1 MTKKL
6 QVSKR
11 DKWIQ
16 QGAPEQALDFLGNA
30 VDSLNSIAVEKQII
44 FKGEDVMEEN
54 VAVVEN
60 TEVVTENTQPTE
72 EVVAEPVVTE
82 TPSATTEPTPVDMM
96 AVIQKGIA
104 DAIVTALKDYN
115 SAVVAPLQAQIAEM
129 SAKLNETEKGKPTI
143 QKSFSQME
151 NVFFGASDFMPAAAV
166 AEMLKKEFGV
176 SNSSEQ
182 VGDVVVE
189 NVEKL
194 ETIVKEK
201 KVTTA
206 GDPANVLAGF

>member
-1 MTKKL
+1 MAKKL
-6 QVSKR
+6 QVNKR
-11 DKWIQ
+11 SQWIQ
-16 QGAPEQALDFLGNA
+16 QGAPEQALEFLGNA

-115 SAVVAPLQAQIAEM
+115 SAVVAPLQAQIAEL
-129 SAKLNETEKGKPTI
+129 SAKANTPQAPVV
-143 QKSFSQME
+143 QKAYNQME

-182 VGDVVVE
+182 TGDVVVE
-189 NVEKL
+189 NVEQL

>member
-1 MTKKL
+1 MAKKL
-6 QVSKR
+6 QVNKR
-11 DKWIQ
+11 SQWIQ
-16 QGAPEQALDFLGNA
+16 QGAPEQALEFLGNA

-115 SAVVAPLQAQIAEM
+115 SAVVAPLQAQIAEL
-129 SAKLNETEKGKPTI
+129 SAKANTPQAPVV
-143 QKSFSQME
+143 QKAYNQME

-166 AEMLKKEFGV
+166 AEMLKKEFGG

-182 VGDVVVE
+182 TGDVVVE
-189 NVEKL
+189 NVEQL

>member
-1 MTKKL
+1 MAKKL
-6 QVSKR
+6 QVNKR
-11 DKWIQ
+11 SQWIQ
-16 QGAPEQALDFLGNA
+16 QGAPEQALEFLGNA

-60 TEVVTENTQPTE
+60 TEVVTESTQPTE
-72 EVVAEPVVTE
+72 EVVAESVVTE

-115 SAVVAPLQAQIAEM
+115 SAVVAPLQAQIAEL
-129 SAKLNETEKGKPTI
+129 SAKANTPQAPVV
-143 QKSFSQME
+143 QKAYNQME

-166 AEMLKKEFGV
+166 AEMLKKEFGG

-182 VGDVVVE
+182 TGDVVVE
-189 NVEKL
+189 NVEQL

>member
-1 MTKKL
+1 MAKKL
-6 QVSKR
+6 QVNKR
-11 DKWIQ
+11 SQWIQ
-16 QGAPEQALDFLGNA
+16 QGAPEQALEFLGNA
-30 VDSLNSIAVEKQII
+30 VESLNSIAVEKQII

-60 TEVVTENTQPTE
+60 IEVVTEHTQPTE

-115 SAVVAPLQAQIAEM
+115 SAVVAPLQAQIAEL
-129 SAKLNETEKGKPTI
+129 SAKANTPQAPVV
-143 QKSFSQME
+143 QKAYNQME

-166 AEMLKKEFGV
+166 AEMLKKEFGG

-182 VGDVVVE
+182 TGDVVVE
-189 NVEKL
+189 DVEKL

>member
-1 MTKKL
+1 MSKSL

-11 DKWIQ
+11 NKWIQ
-16 QGAPEQALDFLGNA
+16 QGAPEQALEFLGNT
-30 VDSLNSIAVEKQII
+30 VDSLNAIAVEKQII

-54 VAVVEN
+54 VAVVDN

-72 EVVAEPVVTE
+72 EVVAEPVVTD
-82 TPSATTEPTPVDMM
+82 TPSAATEQAPVDMM

-115 SAVVAPLQAQIAEM
+115 SAVVAPLQAQIAEL
-129 SAKLNETEKGKPTI
+129 SAKANAEPTPVV
-143 QKSFSQME
+143 QKAYNQME

>member
-1 MTKKL
+1 MAKKL
-6 QVSKR
+6 QVNKR
-11 DKWIQ
+11 NKWIQ
-16 QGAPEQALDFLGNA
+16 QGAPEQALEFLGNT
-30 VDSLNSIAVEKQII
+30 VDSLNAIAVEKQII

-54 VAVVEN
+54 VAVVDN

-72 EVVAEPVVTE
+72 EVVAEPVVTD
-82 TPSATTEPTPVDMM
+82 TPSAATEQAPVDMM

-115 SAVVAPLQAQIAEM
+115 SAVVAPLQAQIAEL
-129 SAKLNETEKGKPTI
+129 SAKANAEPTPVV
-143 QKSFSQME
+143 QKAYNQME

-166 AEMLKKEFGV
+166 AEMLKKEFGG

-206 GDPANVLAGF
+206 SDPANVLAGF

>member
-1 MTKKL
+1 MAKKL
-6 QVSKR
+6 QVNKR
-11 DKWIQ
+11 SQWIQ
-16 QGAPEQALDFLGNA
+16 QGAPEQALEFLGNA

-115 SAVVAPLQAQIAEM
+115 SAVVAPLQAQIAEL
-129 SAKLNETEKGKPTI
+129 SAKANTPQAPVV
-143 QKSFSQME
+143 QKAYNQME

-166 AEMLKKEFGV
+166 AEMLKKEFGG

-189 NVEKL
+189 NVEQL

>member
-1 MTKKL
+1 
-6 QVSKR
+6 
-11 DKWIQ
+11 
-16 QGAPEQALDFLGNA
+16 
-30 VDSLNSIAVEKQII
+30 
-44 FKGEDVMEEN
+44 MEEN

-115 SAVVAPLQAQIAEM
+115 SAVVAPLQAQIAEL
-129 SAKLNETEKGKPTI
+129 SAKANTPQAPVV
-143 QKSFSQME
+143 QKAYNQME

-166 AEMLKKEFGV
+166 AEMLKKEFGG

-182 VGDVVVE
+182 AGDVVVE
-189 NVEKL
+189 NVEQL

>member
-1 MTKKL
+1 MAKKL
-6 QVSKR
+6 QVNKR
-11 DKWIQ
+11 SQWIQ
-16 QGAPEQALDFLGNA
+16 QGAPEQALEFLGNA

-60 TEVVTENTQPTE
+60 TEVVAENTQPTE

-82 TPSATTEPTPVDMM
+82 TPSATTEQTPVDMM

-115 SAVVAPLQAQIAEM
+115 SAVVAPLQAQIAEL
-129 SAKLNETEKGKPTI
+129 SAKANTPQAPVV
-143 QKSFSQME
+143 QKAYNQME

-166 AEMLKKEFGV
+166 AEMLKKEFGG
-176 SNSSEQ
+176 SESSEQ
-182 VGDVVVE
+182 TGDVVVE
-189 NVEKL
+189 DVEKL

>member
-1 MTKKL
+1 MAKKL
-6 QVSKR
+6 QVNKR
-11 DKWIQ
+11 SQWIQ
-16 QGAPEQALDFLGNA
+16 QGAPEQALEFLGNA

-115 SAVVAPLQAQIAEM
+115 SAVVAPLQAQIAEL
-129 SAKLNETEKGKPTI
+129 SAKANTPQAPVV
-143 QKSFSQME
+143 QKAYNQME

-166 AEMLKKEFGV
+166 AEMLKKEFGG

-182 VGDVVVE
+182 TGDVVVE

>member
-1 MTKKL
+1 MSKSL

-11 DKWIQ
+11 NKWIQ
-16 QGAPEQALDFLGNA
+16 QGAPEQALEFLGNT
-30 VDSLNSIAVEKQII
+30 VDSLNAIAVEKQII

-54 VAVVEN
+54 VAVVDN

-72 EVVAEPVVTE
+72 EVVAEPVVTD
-82 TPSATTEPTPVDMM
+82 TPSAATEPTPVDMM

-115 SAVVAPLQAQIAEM
+115 SAVVAPLQAQIAEL
-129 SAKLNETEKGKPTI
+129 SAKANAEPTPVV
-143 QKSFSQME
+143 QKAYNQME

-166 AEMLKKEFGV
+166 AEMLRKEFGG

-206 GDPANVLAGF
+206 SDPANVLAGF

>member
-16 QGAPEQALDFLGNA
+16 QGAPEQALEFLGNA

-54 VAVVEN
+54 VAVVDN

-115 SAVVAPLQAQIAEM
+115 SAVVAPLQAQIAEL
-129 SAKLNETEKGKPTI
+129 SAKANTPQAPVV
-143 QKSFSQME
+143 QKAYNQME

-166 AEMLKKEFGV
+166 AEMLRKEFGG

-182 VGDVVVE
+182 TGDVVVE
-189 NVEKL
+189 NVEQL

>member
-6 QVSKR
+6 QVNKR
-11 DKWIQ
+11 SQWIQ
-16 QGAPEQALDFLGNA
+16 QGAPEQALEFLGNA

-60 TEVVTENTQPTE
+60 AEVVTENTQPTE

-82 TPSATTEPTPVDMM
+82 TPSATTEQTPVDMM

-115 SAVVAPLQAQIAEM
+115 SAVVAPLQAQIAEL
-129 SAKLNETEKGKPTI
+129 SAKANTPQAPVV
-143 QKSFSQME
+143 QKAYNQME

-166 AEMLKKEFGV
+166 AEMLKKEFGG

-182 VGDVVVE
+182 TGDVVVE
-189 NVEKL
+189 NVEQL

>member
-1 MTKKL
+1 MNKKL
-6 QVSKR
+6 QVNKR
-11 DKWIQ
+11 EQWVK
-16 QGAPEQALDFLGNA
+16 QGAPEQALEFLGNA
-30 VDSLNSIAVEKQII
+30 VDTLNAVAIEKQIV
-44 FKGEDVMEEN
+44 FKGEDVMAEDI
-54 VAVVEN
+54 VAEVVD
-60 TEVVTENTQPTE
+60 TEVVNTEETVPTDTPTE
-72 EVVAEPVVTE
+72 VVPEQTSTSQEPVN
-82 TPSATTEPTPVDMM
+82 MM
-96 AVIQKGIA
+96 EVIQKGIV
-104 DAIVTALKDYN
+104 DAVQVALKEYN
-115 SAVVAPLQAQIAEM
+115 ASIVAPLQAQIAEM

-166 AEMLKKEFGV
+166 AEMLKKEFGG

-182 VGDVVVE
+182 AGDVVVE
-189 NVEKL
+189 NVEQL